1 MIIKIIKPLKTGF
14 SIFQIGSK
22 WNIKTYIYN
31 IDINLYMRV
40 CFRCGYDFNKVYNF
54 NKHLKK
60 VNKCKIKYIKIS
72 RKKILNDYDNL
83 YNKYYDKLVELKKN
97 HIDDNIIKCIKC
109 GKIFK
114 HRSNCNVHMKK
125 HCPIIKKENLMDE
138 FLNTK
143 YNLLKIE
150 YEEKLEEKLE
160 EERIK
165 NIIIK
170 ESLENKIKDLET
182 KLIPTQIN
190 NGHIGDNIGYNITNI
205 TINNFGEEKINMT
218 AKDCEQIMSNEFNM
232 IVKLIEYIHIIPP
245 ENRNAFIP
253 SLKEKYAMILKDQK
267 WDLVER
273 KEFINNLII
282 NKNIML
288 EKMLDEFGAEFTN
301 VNPNRSRNV
310 INYCKND
317 EDEYKKIKINAN
329 LLLFNNKD
337 IIRDTFETKYNKK
350 IHNR

>member
-1 MIIKIIKPLKTGF
+1 
-14 SIFQIGSK
+14 
-22 WNIKTYIYN
+22 
-31 IDINLYMRV
+31 
-40 CFRCGYDFNKVYNF
+40 
-54 NKHLKK
+54 
-60 VNKCKIKYIKIS
+60 
-72 RKKILNDYDNL
+72 
-83 YNKYYDKLVELKKN
+83 
-97 HIDDNIIKCIKC
+97 
-109 GKIFK
+109 
-114 HRSNCNVHMKK
+114 
-125 HCPIIKKENLMDE
+125 MDE

-350 IHNR
+350 IQNR